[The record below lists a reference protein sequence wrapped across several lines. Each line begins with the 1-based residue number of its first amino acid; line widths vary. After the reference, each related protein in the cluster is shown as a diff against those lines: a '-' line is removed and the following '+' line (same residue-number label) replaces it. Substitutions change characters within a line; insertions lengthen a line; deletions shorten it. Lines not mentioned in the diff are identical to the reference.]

1 MDKVAEC
8 LAGGRILDIII
19 GGDLVPTESNI
30 QLFND
35 GNVEELLG
43 KELLSLWMGA
53 YIRVFNLEVPLT
65 DKKNPICKCGPNLI
79 APTSSIKG
87 IKALN
92 PTLIALANNHIMDQ
106 GVDGLHMTM
115 QLLDTNAISYVGA
128 GANLEEAKKPYIF
141 NYGNIRIGFYA
152 CAEHEFS
159 IATASTPGAN
169 PFDPLESLDHIQEL
183 KSKCDYVIVLYH
195 GGNEH
200 YRYPSPHLQKVC
212 RKIVEKGADLVIC
225 QHSHCI
231 GCYEIYN
238 GSIIVYGQGNFIF
251 DKNDN
256 EYWKTSLMIKVA
268 IDEKP
273 VIEYVPVKKVRNV
286 IRLAIG
292 KEADEIL
299 QAFIKRSEEI
309 LQKDFISQQYRK
321 FAYEN
326 YFNYIRSLA
335 GFGKWLSRL
344 DRKLL
349 NNRLVRHK
357 YNKKQLL
364 AVQNYVECES
374 HRELFLQGLS
384 SKIQEDNKI

>member
-1 MDKVAEC
+1 M
-8 LAGGRILDIII
+8 DIII
-19 GGDLVPTESNI
+19 CGDLVPTRSNI
-30 QLFND
+30 ELFD
-35 GNVEELLG
+35 KGNVTELLG
-43 KELLSLWMGA
+43 DKLLAVWSKA
-53 YIRVFNLEVPLT
+53 NFRIFKLEVPLT
-65 DKKNPICKCGPNLI
+65 DIEEPFDKCGLNLL
-79 APTSSIKG
+79 APTSVIEG
-87 IKALN
+87 IRALS
-92 PTLIALANNHIMDQ
+92 PSVIVLADDHILDQ

-159 IATASTPGAN
+159 IATASTPSAK
-169 PFDPLESLDHIQEL
+169 PFDPIESHNHIQAL

>member
-1 MDKVAEC
+1 M
-8 LAGGRILDIII
+8 DIII
-19 GGDLVPTESNI
+19 CGDLVPTRSNI
-30 QLFND
+30 ELFD
-35 GNVEELLG
+35 KGNVTELLG
-43 KELLSLWMGA
+43 DKLLAVWSKA
-53 YIRVFNLEVPLT
+53 NFRIFNLEVPLT
-65 DKKNPICKCGPNLI
+65 DIEEPIDKCGLNLI
-79 APTSSIKG
+79 APTSVIEG
-87 IKALN
+87 IRALS
-92 PTLIALANNHIMDQ
+92 PSVIALANNHILDQ
-106 GVDGLHMTM
+106 GVSGLNSTLR
-115 QLLDTNAISYVGA
+115 LLTQFDIPFVGA
-128 GANLEEAKKPYIF
+128 GKDVNEASKPYIIDQ
-141 NYGNIRIGFYA
+141 NGIKVGIYA

-159 IATASTPGAN
+159 IATDNSPGAN
-169 PFDPLESLDHIQEL
+169 PFDPLESLDHIMALRSE
-183 KSKCDYVIVLYH
+183 CNYVIVLYH
-195 GGNEH
+195 GGKEH
-200 YRYPSPHLQKVC
+200 YRYPSPYLQKVC

>member
-1 MDKVAEC
+1 V
-8 LAGGRILDIII
+8 DIII
-19 GGDLVPTESNI
+19 CGDLVPTRSNI
-30 QLFND
+30 ELFD
-35 GNVEELLG
+35 KGNVTELLG
-43 KELLSLWMGA
+43 DKLLAVWSKA
-53 YIRVFNLEVPLT
+53 NFRIFNLEVPLT
-65 DKKNPICKCGPNLI
+65 DIEEPIDKCGLNLI
-79 APTSSIKG
+79 APTSVIEG
-87 IKALN
+87 IRALS
-92 PTLIALANNHIMDQ
+92 PSVIALANNHILDQ
-106 GVDGLHMTM
+106 GVSGLNSTLR
-115 QLLDTNAISYVGA
+115 LLTQFDIPFVGA
-128 GANLEEAKKPYIF
+128 GKDVNEASKPYIIDQ
-141 NYGNIRIGFYA
+141 NGIKVGIYA

-159 IATASTPGAN
+159 IATDNSPGAN
-169 PFDPLESLDHIQEL
+169 PFDPLESLDHIMALRSE
-183 KSKCDYVIVLYH
+183 CNYVIVLYH
-195 GGNEH
+195 GGKEH
-200 YRYPSPHLQKVC
+200 YRYPSPYLQKVC